1 MLRQNAE
8 KNKPLLVEPTPTTV
22 FQPAFTANHLRLIL
36 EYIVR
41 THKHRHKYYELYITD
56 NKKGKNLTKTCTNVP
71 STNNTLRHERNSFQI
86 KLSHSILVRKKREE
100 KTDDKE
106 RQKYKAKQTLKTEK
120 KEPCCWRTDWQNE
133 ALFTLRYIYFKEP
146 GQSAA
151 GYYGRKIRVSFVS
164 YHVVL
169 TALTVSGL
177 ALSIYAV
184 NRLGA
189 TDGSPLKPHPVD
201 PNTNYRMW
209 SLVGM
214 PNVGLMVLS
223 PSGSNFFCNGSFNGG
238 GSKFP
243 LLNWFFPFLR
253 GYLEVII
260 SLYRFT
266 VCNFPLPTSFTSL
279 ALC

>member
-120 KEPCCWRTDWQNE
+120 KEPCC
-133 ALFTLRYIYFKEP
+133 
-146 GQSAA
+146 
-151 GYYGRKIRVSFVS
+151 
-164 YHVVL
+164 
-169 TALTVSGL
+169 
-177 ALSIYAV
+177 
-184 NRLGA
+184 
-189 TDGSPLKPHPVD
+189 
-201 PNTNYRMW
+201 
-209 SLVGM
+209 
-214 PNVGLMVLS
+214 
-223 PSGSNFFCNGSFNGG
+223 
-238 GSKFP
+238 
-243 LLNWFFPFLR
+243 
-253 GYLEVII
+253 
-260 SLYRFT
+260 
-266 VCNFPLPTSFTSL
+266 
-279 ALC
+279 